1 MIQLGHDH
9 FLFGFNVELGLKQG
23 QLSDVFAVYDYDEAA
38 EEQEG
43 DLSILHDAKFQ
54 ERFGVMFSG
63 MPAFIGLPR
72 LAQTLYCVHRQQSG
86 ASQFIS
92 G

>member
-1 MIQLGHDH
+1 MLSWASSR
-9 FLFGFNVELGLKQG
+9 

-38 EEQEG
+38 EEFKEG

-54 ERFGVMFSG
+54 ERFGVMFSVNKD
-63 MPAFIGLPR
+63 ARFHRFAR
-72 LAQTLYCVHRQQSG
+72 LARTFIWCSARAAKWGMSQS
-86 ASQFIS
+86 IS